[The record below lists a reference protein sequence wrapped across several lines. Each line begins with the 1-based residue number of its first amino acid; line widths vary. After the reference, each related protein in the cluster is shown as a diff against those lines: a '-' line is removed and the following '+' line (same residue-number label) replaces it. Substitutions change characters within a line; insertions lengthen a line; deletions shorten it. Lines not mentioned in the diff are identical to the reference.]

1 MIYGIF
7 LSLLAG
13 PAVWG
18 WSKTPLLGVILGVFP
33 AVLPLAFIGLHIFVS
48 IIQAYVFTILPS
60 VYIGMATA
68 EEH

>member
-1 MIYGIF
+1 MARTADFPRGNHQHLGATA
-7 LSLLAG
+7 LS
-13 PAVWG
+13 
-18 WSKTPLLGVILGVFP
+18 